1 MFNDFNKDG
10 DNYITVDEMKQAF
23 KEMKRDLSDKEIQ
36 RMVELMDKD
45 NDNKV
50 DFEEF
55 LKYYTEQTVDF
66 DGFLKYNTE

>member
-23 KEMKRDLSDKEIQ
+23 KEVKRDLSDKEIQ

-55 LKYYTEQTVDF
+55 LKYYTE
-66 DGFLKYNTE
+66 